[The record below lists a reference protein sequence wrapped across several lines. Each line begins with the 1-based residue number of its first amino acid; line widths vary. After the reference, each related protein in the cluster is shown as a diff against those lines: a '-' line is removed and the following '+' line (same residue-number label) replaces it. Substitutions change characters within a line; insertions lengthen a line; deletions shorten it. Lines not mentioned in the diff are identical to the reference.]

1 MCDIRNVFC
10 SLFSSCGIMASPPE
24 KRLRIQRL
32 RDRLPYLSQ
41 SALCEVLKVA
51 ETEGLPPAASRRTIG
66 RCRDDVAQLQT
77 PYGPLHRTLSVPS
90 RAGAAVELEVQ
101 NPFAMLYH
109 TAAVSPYVA
118 GLILQAAQREPP
130 SAASPWKLFLYGDEI
145 TPGNQMSY
153 KGERKFWG
161 FYWTIG
167 QFGSAALSDEDNV
180 MVELLHSKSFIY
192 IRCCSIGF
200 KRCCSI
206 GFKRCCSIGL
216 KQHPSDLNRY
226 IRRTCG
232 LKLCSRGRNV

>member
-1 MCDIRNVFC
+1 
-10 SLFSSCGIMASPPE
+10 MASPPE

-180 MVELLHSKSFIY
+180 IWLSSCTVNRSFTSGAAASASSVAAASASSNTQVDCGIVKG
-192 IRCCSIGF
+192 CS
-200 KRCCSI
+200 SI
-206 GFKRCCSIGL
+206 AITAATSTDTYEG
-216 KQHPSDLNRY
+216 H
-226 IRRTCG
+226 
-232 LKLCSRGRNV
+232 VV